1 MDYKDLEVWQLARE
15 LTIDVHRMTLAE
27 LPKFEMYEEGSQ
39 IRRSVKSIRA
49 NIVEGYGKRRYKM
62 DFVRHLTYSLG
73 SARETEDHLNTLWET
88 GSSSNESLY
97 QDLLVR
103 TDTLIAKLVV
113 FTRGVEAN
121 HQS

>member
-1 MDYKDLEVWQLARE
+1 MDYKDLDVWQLARE

-39 IRRSVKSIRA
+39 IRRSAKYVRA

-62 DFVRHLTYSLG
+62 EFVRHLTYSLG
-73 SARETEDHLNTLWET
+73 SARETGDHLNTLWET
-88 GSSSNESLY
+88 GSLINEPMY
-97 QDLLVR
+97 QDLLAR

>member
-49 NIVEGYGKRRYKM
+49 NIVEGHGKRRYKM
-62 DFVRHLTYSLG
+62 EFVRHLTYSLG
-73 SARETEDHLNTLWET
+73 SARETEDHLTTLWET